1 MKTKDFMNE
10 LNSKSVDD
18 LQKDLVAAKKE
29 LFNLRFQ
36 NATNQLEN
44 TSRIK
49 DVRKNIAS
57 IIATKQGIAV
67 YFPVRILSIFW
78 LRILSLLALG
88 LTTLA
93 SHIEAELSG
102 AAIAG
107 PCKTENLGVEK
118 VVANIISNPNIRF
131 LILAGAEV
139 QGHITGQSFKALHEN
154 GADPDKKKIIGATGA
169 IPFVEN
175 VPLEGVERFQQQLE
189 IIDLIDTEDVGAIQ
203 AKINECVEKDPG
215 AFEEEAMVISVEGD
229 DGEEDDGEEM
239 KVVSAET
246 ALIEARMRNI
256 NTKIDMVG
264 SIQRNLAGNYAGK
277 VQGIMIG
284 LAFSLVIGAL
294 FLLF

>member
-1 MKTKDFMNE
+1 MAD
-10 LNSKSVDD
+10 
-18 LQKDLVAAKKE
+18 KKE
-29 LFNLRFQ
+29 P
-36 NATNQLEN
+36 AAGWPVISGDYIVGDPE
-44 TSRIK
+44 SP
-49 DVRKNIAS
+49 V
-57 IIATKQGIAV
+57 AV
-67 YFPVRILSIFW
+67 
-78 LRILSLLALG
+78 
-88 LTTLA
+88 TTLA

-118 VVANIISNPNIRF
+118 VVA
-131 LILAGAEV
+131 ILAGAEV

-229 DGEEDDGEEM
+229 DGEEDDGEEI